1 MSYAVVS
8 TTPAVVTTNRSFLFA
23 LVIAVIVHIMLVLG
37 VQIAKPDAEKISRSI
52 DITLVNSPSVQA
64 PEKTE
69 LLAQDNQIGSG
80 EKIAKPEPV
89 KQQPAPTNT
98 PVKPMPKNLMEKI
111 TPPPQVKP
119 ALKQPEKIKPLP
131 VPKPEPVAKPI
142 EKPIDIPPPAP
153 KPIAKPV
160 EKLIPAPP
168 HEQVFKADAMP
179 SKPDVTQKVLTQ
191 EKAEQKIATRTH
203 TTLSKGQPET
213 HHLSAASLQQQI
225 SEQAVATTQQAVAAP
240 QIKTKSVNQVSA
252 NKYVAAQYLH
262 DWEAKVA
269 GVGNHNYPEAAT
281 KPGFSATLTMDV
293 GIDIDGNIDS
303 IRITHSSGNP
313 ELDEAA
319 KKIVRM
325 SAPFP
330 PLPMALRNELD
341 ILKITRV
348 WKFTDE
354 SGLVTQ

>member
-1 MSYAVVS
+1 MS
-8 TTPAVVTTNRSFLFA
+8 TTPAVATTNRTFLFA

-37 VQIAKPDAEKISRSI
+37 VQISKPDAEKISRSI

-80 EKIAKPEPV
+80 EKISKPESV
-89 KQQPAPTNT
+89 KQQQTTTNA

-119 ALKQPEKIKPLP
+119 MLKQPEKIKPLS
-131 VPKPEPVAKPI
+131 VPKLESV
-142 EKPIDIPPPAP
+142 
-153 KPIAKPV
+153 AKPV
-160 EKLIPAPP
+160 EKPIHAPP
-168 HEQVFKADAMP
+168 HEQVFKADPMP
-179 SKPDVTQKVLTQ
+179 SKPDVTQKLLTQ
-191 EKAEQKIATRTH
+191 EKSEQKIATKTH

-252 NKYVAAQYLH
+252 NKYVAAEYLH

-269 GVGNHNYPEAAT
+269 GVGNRNYPEAAT

>member
-1 MSYAVVS
+1 MSYALMS
-8 TTPAVVTTNRSFLFA
+8 TTPAVATTNRTFLFA
-23 LVIAVIVHIMLVLG
+23 LVIAVIVHIILVLG
-37 VQIAKPDAEKISRSI
+37 VQLSKPDAEKISRSI
-52 DITLVNSPSVQA
+52 DITLVNSPSIQA

-80 EKIAKPEPV
+80 EQAKPEPV
-89 KQQPAPTNT
+89 KQQQAPTNT
-98 PVKPMPKNLMEKI
+98 PIKPMPKNLMEKI

-131 VPKPEPVAKPI
+131 KPEPVAKPI
-142 EKPIDIPPPAP
+142 EIPPPAP
-153 KPIAKPV
+153 KPVAKPI
-160 EKLIPAPP
+160 EKPMPAPP
-168 HEQVFKADAMP
+168 QEQLFKADVPP

-213 HHLSAASLQQQI
+213 HHFSAASLQQQI

-269 GVGNHNYPEAAT
+269 GVGNRNYPEAAT

-330 PLPMALRNELD
+330 PLPQALRDELD

>member
-1 MSYAVVS
+1 MS
-8 TTPAVVTTNRSFLFA
+8 TTPAVATTNRTFLFA

-37 VQIAKPDAEKISRSI
+37 VQISKPDAEKISRSI

-80 EKIAKPEPV
+80 EKISKPESV
-89 KQQPAPTNT
+89 KQQQTTTNA

-119 ALKQPEKIKPLP
+119 MLKQPEKIKPLS
-131 VPKPEPVAKPI
+131 VPKLESV
-142 EKPIDIPPPAP
+142 
-153 KPIAKPV
+153 AKPV
-160 EKLIPAPP
+160 EKPIPAPP

-179 SKPDVTQKVLTQ
+179 SKPDVTQKLLTQ
-191 EKAEQKIATRTH
+191 EKAEQKIATKTH

-252 NKYVAAQYLH
+252 NKYVAAEYLH

-269 GVGNHNYPEAAT
+269 GVGNRNYPEAAT

-330 PLPMALRNELD
+330 PLPMALRNQLD

>member
-1 MSYAVVS
+1 MS
-8 TTPAVVTTNRSFLFA
+8 TTPAVTTTNRTFLFA
-23 LVIAVIVHIMLVLG
+23 LVIAVIVHIILVLG

-52 DITLVNSPSVQA
+52 DITLVNAPSMQA
-64 PEKTE
+64 PERTE

-80 EKIAKPEPV
+80 EQAKPEPV
-89 KQQPAPTNT
+89 KQPQAPTDT

-111 TPPPQVKP
+111 QPAPQVKP
-119 ALKQPEKIKPLP
+119 ALKQPDKIKPLP

-153 KPIAKPV
+153 KPVAKPV
-160 EKLIPAPP
+160 EKPMPAPP
-168 HEQVFKADAMP
+168 QEQFFKADAQP
-179 SKPDVTQKVLTQ
+179 VSKPDVQQKVLTQ

-203 TTLSKGQPET
+203 TTLSKGQPEI
-213 HHLSAASLQQQI
+213 HHFSAASLQQQI

-269 GVGNHNYPEAAT
+269 GVGNRNYPEAAT
-281 KPGFSATLTMDV
+281 KPGFSATLTMEV

-303 IRITHSSGNP
+303 MRITHSSGNP

-330 PLPMALRNELD
+330 PLPQALRDQLD

>member
-1 MSYAVVS
+1 MS
-8 TTPAVVTTNRSFLFA
+8 TTPAVATTNRTFLFA

-37 VQIAKPDAEKISRSI
+37 VQISKPDAEKISRSI
-52 DITLVNSPSVQA
+52 DITLVNSPSVQV

-80 EKIAKPEPV
+80 EKISKPESV
-89 KQQPAPTNT
+89 KQQQTTTNA

-119 ALKQPEKIKPLP
+119 MLKQPEKIKPLS
-131 VPKPEPVAKPI
+131 VPKLESV
-142 EKPIDIPPPAP
+142 
-153 KPIAKPV
+153 AKPV
-160 EKLIPAPP
+160 EKPIPAPP

-179 SKPDVTQKVLTQ
+179 SKPDVTQKLLTQ
-191 EKAEQKIATRTH
+191 EKAEQKIATKTH

-252 NKYVAAQYLH
+252 NKYVAAEYLH

-269 GVGNHNYPEAAT
+269 GVGNRNYPEAAT

-330 PLPMALRNELD
+330 PLPMALRNQLD